1 MSLSDEQIKH
11 VIDGCRKNN
20 RQSQR
25 DLYEWLLGYAHSV
38 CKRYANEVNL
48 VEDLVMDGFM
58 KIFKNIAQY
67 DMNNYA
73 VSEAAFKGWSK
84 RVFINNCINY
94 SKKYFSGA
102 LSLEEITE
110 QQQNE
115 PAINEA
121 IIQTLGYQ
129 EIIQMVMSLPMSY
142 KTVFCLHVIDG
153 YTHQEIANLLG
164 INEGTS
170 KSNLFKAKRQLQL
183 LLSSKS
189 KLNG

>member
-11 VIDGCRKNN
+11 IIDGCRKNN

-25 DLYEWLLGYAHSV
+25 DLYEWLQGYAHSV

-58 KIFKNIAQY
+58 KIFKKIAQY
-67 DMNNYA
+67 DMSNYA

-94 SKKYFSGA
+94 SKKYFSA
-102 LSLEEITE
+102 TLSLEEITE
-110 QQQNE
+110 QQQYE
-115 PAINEA
+115 PAINEE

-129 EIIQMVMSLPMSY
+129 EIIQLVMSLPMSY
-142 KTVFCLHVIDG
+142 KTIFCLHIIDG

-170 KSNLFKAKRQLQL
+170 KSNLFKAKRHLQL

>member
-1 MSLSDEQIKH
+1 MSLTDEQIKH
-11 VIDGCRKNN
+11 IIDGCRKNN

-25 DLYEWLLGYAHSV
+25 DLYEWLHGYAFSI

-58 KIFKNIAQY
+58 KIYKNIAQY
-67 DMNNYA
+67 DMGKYT

-94 SKKYFSGA
+94 TRKYFSEA
-102 LSLEEITE
+102 VSLEEITE
-110 QQQNE
+110 KHQYE
-115 PAINEA
+115 PAIHEE
-121 IIQTLGYQ
+121 IIQKLGYQ
-129 EIIQMVMSLPMSY
+129 EIIQIVMSLPISY
-142 KTVFCLHVIDG
+142 KTVFCLHFIDG
-153 YTHQEIANLLG
+153 YTHQEIATLLG

-170 KSNLFKAKRQLQL
+170 KSNLFKAKRHLQL

>member
-1 MSLSDEQIKH
+1 LSLSDEQIKH
-11 VIDGCRKNN
+11 IIDGCRKNN

-25 DLYEWLLGYAHSV
+25 DLYEWLQGYAHSV

-67 DMNNYA
+67 DMSNYA

-94 SKKYFSGA
+94 SKKYFSA
-102 LSLEEITE
+102 TLSLEEITE
-110 QQQNE
+110 QQQYE
-115 PAINEA
+115 PAINEE

-129 EIIQMVMSLPMSY
+129 EIIQLVMSLPMSY
-142 KTVFCLHVIDG
+142 KTVFCLHIIDG

-170 KSNLFKAKRQLQL
+170 KSNLFKAKRHLQL

>member
-1 MSLSDEQIKH
+1 M
-11 VIDGCRKNN
+11 
-20 RQSQR
+20 
-25 DLYEWLLGYAHSV
+25 

-58 KIFKNIAQY
+58 KIFKKIAQY
-67 DMNNYA
+67 DMSNYA

-94 SKKYFSGA
+94 SKKYFSA
-102 LSLEEITE
+102 TLSLEEITE
-110 QQQNE
+110 QQQYE
-115 PAINEA
+115 PAINEE

-129 EIIQMVMSLPMSY
+129 EIIQLVMSLPMSY
-142 KTVFCLHVIDG
+142 KTIFCLHIIDG

-170 KSNLFKAKRQLQL
+170 KSNLFKAKRHLQL

>member
-11 VIDGCRKNN
+11 IIDGCRKNN

-25 DLYEWLLGYAHSV
+25 DLYEWLQGYAHSV

-67 DMNNYA
+67 DMSNYA

-84 RVFINNCINY
+84 RVFINSCINY
-94 SKKYFSGA
+94 SKKYFSA
-102 LSLEEITE
+102 TLSLEEITE
-110 QQQNE
+110 QQQYE
-115 PAINEA
+115 PAINEE

-129 EIIQMVMSLPMSY
+129 EIIQLVMSLPMSY
-142 KTVFCLHVIDG
+142 KTIFCLHIIDG

-170 KSNLFKAKRQLQL
+170 KSNLFKAKRHLQL

>member
-11 VIDGCRKNN
+11 IIDGCRKNN

-25 DLYEWLLGYAHSV
+25 DLYEWLQGFAHSV

-67 DMNNYA
+67 DMSNYA

-94 SKKYFSGA
+94 SKKYFSA
-102 LSLEEITE
+102 TLSLEEITE
-110 QQQNE
+110 QQQYE
-115 PAINEA
+115 PAINEE

-129 EIIQMVMSLPMSY
+129 EIIQLVMSLPMSY
-142 KTVFCLHVIDG
+142 KTVFCLHIIDG

-170 KSNLFKAKRQLQL
+170 KSNLFKAKRHLQL

>member
-1 MSLSDEQIKH
+1 MSLSDEQIRH
-11 VIDGCRKNN
+11 IIDGCRNNN

-25 DLYEWLLGYAHSV
+25 DLYEWLQGYAYTV

-67 DMNNYA
+67 DIHNYA
-73 VSEAAFKGWSK
+73 VSEGAFKGWSK
-84 RVFINNCINY
+84 RVLINNCINY
-94 SKKYFSGA
+94 SRKYFSSTV
-102 LSLEEITE
+102 SLEEITE
-110 QQQNE
+110 HNQYE
-115 PAINEA
+115 PAINEES
-121 IIQTLGYQ
+121 IQKLGYQ
-129 EIIQMVMSLPMSY
+129 EIIQMVMSLSLSY
-142 KTVFCLHVIDG
+142 KTVFCLHCIDG
-153 YTHQEIANLLG
+153 YTHQEIASLLG

-170 KSNLFKAKRQLQL
+170 KSNLFKAKRHLQL

>member
-11 VIDGCRKNN
+11 IIDGCRKNN

-25 DLYEWLLGYAHSV
+25 ELYEWLQGYANSV

-67 DMNNYA
+67 DTSSYA
-73 VSEAAFKGWSK
+73 ISEAAFKGWSK

-94 SKKYFSGA
+94 TKKYFSNA
-102 LSLEEITE
+102 LSLDEITE
-110 QQQNE
+110 QQQHE
-115 PAINEA
+115 PAINEE

-129 EIIQMVMSLPMSY
+129 EIIQLVMSLPMSY
-142 KTVFCLHVIDG
+142 KTVFCLHIIDG

-170 KSNLFKAKRQLQL
+170 KSNLFKAKRHLQL

>member
-11 VIDGCRKNN
+11 IIDGCRKNN

-25 DLYEWLLGYAHSV
+25 GLYEWLQGYAYTV

-67 DMNNYA
+67 DMSNYA
-73 VSEAAFKGWSK
+73 VSEAAFKGWAK

-94 SKKYFSGA
+94 SRKFLSKNV
-102 LSLEEITE
+102 SLEEITI
-110 QQQNE
+110 QHQIE
-115 PAINEA
+115 PAINEE
-121 IIQTLGYQ
+121 IIQKLGYQ
-129 EIIQMVMSLPMSY
+129 EIIQMVMSLPISY
-142 KTVFCLHVIDG
+142 KTVFCLHFIDG
-153 YTHQEIANLLG
+153 YTHQEIAALLG

-170 KSNLFKAKRQLQL
+170 KSNLFKAKRHLQL
-183 LLSSKS
+183 FLSSKS

>member
-1 MSLSDEQIKH
+1 MSLTDEQIKYM
-11 VIDGCRKNN
+11 IDGCRKNN

-25 DLYEWLLGYAHSV
+25 DLYEWLQGYAHSI
-38 CKRYANEVNL
+38 CKRYANEINL

-58 KIFKNIAQY
+58 KIYKNITQY
-67 DMNNYA
+67 DTSNYA

-94 SKKYFSGA
+94 SKKYFSDA
-102 LSLEEITE
+102 ISLDELSE
-110 QQQNE
+110 QQQFE
-115 PAINEA
+115 PAISEDIMHN
-121 IIQTLGYQ
+121 LGYQ

-142 KTVFCLHVIDG
+142 KTVFCLHCIDG
-153 YTHQEIANLLG
+153 YSHQEIAHLLG

-170 KSNLFKAKRQLQL
+170 KSNLFKAKRHLQL

>member
-11 VIDGCRKNN
+11 IIDGCRKNN

-25 DLYEWLLGYAHSV
+25 ALYEWLQGYANSV

-48 VEDLVMDGFM
+48 IEDLVMDGFM

-67 DMNNYA
+67 DMSNYA

-94 SKKYFSGA
+94 SKKYFSDA
-102 LSLEEITE
+102 ISIEELTE
-110 QQQNE
+110 QQQYE
-115 PAINEA
+115 PAINEE

-129 EIIQMVMSLPMSY
+129 EIIQLVMSLPMSY
-142 KTVFCLHVIDG
+142 KTVFCLHIIDG
-153 YTHQEIANLLG
+153 YSHQEIANLLG

-170 KSNLFKAKRQLQL
+170 KSNLFKAKRHLQL

>member
-1 MSLSDEQIKH
+1 MSLSDGQIRGM
-11 VIDGCRKNN
+11 IDGCRKNN

-25 DLYEWLLGYAHSV
+25 DLYVWLQGYASSV
-38 CKRYANEVNL
+38 CKRYANEAIL
-48 VEDLVMDGFM
+48 IEDLVMDGFM

-67 DMNNYA
+67 DISNYA

-94 SKKYFSGA
+94 SKKYFSDA
-102 LSLEEITE
+102 LSLDVLTE

-129 EIIQMVMSLPMSY
+129 EIIQLVMSLPMSY

-153 YTHQEIANLLG
+153 YTHQEIANMLS